1 MSSIGVALPLRL
13 DFSDGFVMI
22 KDIKRMF
29 RQNLKM
35 LILTNPGER
44 VMDPLFGVGMKSFLF
59 ENFQQGTYATI
70 DAKIREQVSKYMPM
84 VKIVEIQFAQPE
96 IDNNTLSLA
105 LVYTIPKIG
114 VKDLLEFT
122 I

>member
-44 VMDPLFGVGMKSFLF
+44 VMDPLFGV
-59 ENFQQGTYATI
+59 
-70 DAKIREQVSKYMPM
+70 DC
-84 VKIVEIQFAQPE
+84 
-96 IDNNTLSLA
+96 
-105 LVYTIPKIG
+105 
-114 VKDLLEFT
+114 
-122 I
+122 